1 MNKICLFINLLK
13 YKKRK
18 SFKNK
23 LAVSFDLNIVIS
35 GNISHRYNDESRKSL
50 KKKNFSL
57 NGLKMLSSFS
67 N

>member
-23 LAVSFDLNIVIS
+23 LVVSFDLNIVIS
-35 GNISHRYNDESRKSL
+35 GNISHSDDENRKSL
-50 KKKNFSL
+50 KKKDFSL